1 MLRCWLLRQ
10 LQCKWD
16 SNMWY
21 CVSRYHSSLMTSF
34 LEDIN
39 PSWLNFQIAYVALL
53 VAEAVTVQMRQQYV
67 ILCFKIPFLL
77 EDIIPSWL
85 NFQIAYVALLIKQFS
100 NTWFVF
106 QDTIPPWWW
115 RHHSFL
121 IKLSDCICCAVGC
134 WGSYSAN
141 ETAICDIV
149 FQDTIPPWWHHSFL
163 IKLSDCICCAVGC
176 WGSYSANE
184 TAICDIVFQDTIPP
198 WWHSFLIKLSLHML
212 RCWLLRQLQCKW
224 DRLNFQIAYVALLVA
239 EAVTVQ
245 MRQQYVI
252 LMFQDTFLEDIIPS
266 WLNFQIAYVA
276 LLVAEAVTVQ
286 MRQQYVILCFKIPF
300 LLDDII
306 PWRHHSFLIKLSDC
320 ICCAVGC
327 WLQCKC
333 SNMWYCV
340 SYHSS
345 LKTFLLD

>member
-34 LEDIN
+34 LEDII

-77 EDIIPSWL
+77 D
-85 NFQIAYVALLIKQFS
+85 
-100 NTWFVF
+100 
-106 QDTIPPWWW
+106 
-115 RHHSFL
+115 
-121 IKLSDCICCAVGC
+121 
-134 WGSYSAN
+134 
-141 ETAICDIV
+141 ET
-149 FQDTIPPWWHHSFL
+149 F
-163 IKLSDCICCAVGC
+163 
-176 WGSYSANE
+176 
-184 TAICDIVFQDTIPP
+184 
-198 WWHSFLIKLSLHML
+198 
-212 RCWLLRQLQCKW
+212 
-224 DRLNFQIAYVALLVA
+224 
-239 EAVTVQ
+239 
-245 MRQQYVI
+245 
-252 LMFQDTFLEDIIPS
+252 PS

-327 WLQCKC
+327 WG
-333 SNMWYCV
+333 
-340 SYHSS
+340 SYSANETAICDIVFQDTIPPWWHHS
-345 LKTFLLD
+345 LKTSFLLD

>member
-34 LEDIN
+34 LEDI

-77 EDIIPSWL
+77 EDIIP
-85 NFQIAYVALLIKQFS
+85 
-100 NTWFVF
+100 
-106 QDTIPPWWW
+106 W
-115 RHHSFL
+115 RHHPS
-121 IKLSDCICCAVGC
+121 
-134 WGSYSAN
+134 W
-141 ETAICDIV
+141 
-149 FQDTIPPWWHHSFL
+149 
-163 IKLSDCICCAVGC
+163 
-176 WGSYSANE
+176 
-184 TAICDIVFQDTIPP
+184 
-198 WWHSFLIKLSLHML
+198 
-212 RCWLLRQLQCKW
+212 
-224 DRLNFQIAYVALLVA
+224 LNFQIAYVALLVA

-252 LMFQDTFLEDIIPS
+252 LCFKIPFLLDDIIPWWHHSFLIKLSDCICCAVGWLRQLQCKWDSNMWYCVSRYHSSLMTSFLEDIIPS

-276 LLVAEAVTVQ
+276 YAAQLVAEAVTVQ

-327 WLQCKC
+327 WG
-333 SNMWYCV
+333 
-340 SYHSS
+340 SYSANETAICDIVFQDTIPPWWHHS
-345 LKTFLLD
+345 LKTSFLLD

>member
-1 MLRCWLLRQ
+1 MLHCWLLRQ

-34 LEDIN
+34 LEDII

-77 EDIIPSWL
+77 DDIIPWKHS
-85 NFQIAYVALLIKQFS
+85 LLLQQYMMCFISCLK
-100 NTWFVF
+100 
-106 QDTIPPWWW
+106 
-115 RHHSFL
+115 HSFL
-121 IKLSDCICCAVGC
+121 IK
-134 WGSYSAN
+134 
-141 ETAICDIV
+141 
-149 FQDTIPPWWHHSFL
+149 
-163 IKLSDCICCAVGC
+163 
-176 WGSYSANE
+176 
-184 TAICDIVFQDTIPP
+184 
-198 WWHSFLIKLSLHML
+198 
-212 RCWLLRQLQCKW
+212 
-224 DRLNFQIAYVALLVA
+224 
-239 EAVTVQ
+239 
-245 MRQQYVI
+245 
-252 LMFQDTFLEDIIPS
+252 
-266 WLNFQIAYVA
+266 QIAYVA

-327 WLQCKC
+327 WG
-333 SNMWYCV
+333 
-340 SYHSS
+340 SYSANETAICDIVFQDTIPPWWHHS
-345 LKTFLLD
+345 LKTSFLLD